1 MTPVVSRYTSNL
13 LRLLM
18 DVVVIAVSFYVA
30 VVLRFLDVQTFELGR
45 VLPSMKSYVVPLIIL
60 YVGIGLILRLDRR
73 VWQYATAADVI
84 PIFWTVTTSAL
95 ISVAADLELTSSGAR
110 PVPLSVLL
118 LGAIFS
124 FCGLVAVRYWRRLI
138 YGFWPSRGWAKTGF
152 ARTLIYGAGE
162 TGQAFAWRVLTQ
174 AEGRDYRLVGYV
186 DDDQT
191 KRGLRIHS
199 VRVLGSRKDL
209 AHLVER
215 ERVDL
220 IVLAVST
227 LTGENLRSILS
238 IAQET
243 TAQIK
248 ILPNLF
254 ETMSSRKEA
263 PLVREIRVQ
272 DLLGRQPAVLDGPAC
287 EAVLRNKVVLVTGG
301 CGSVGSELCRQ
312 TAAFSPEHLVIL
324 DNNES
329 GLYDLEIEIRAQH
342 PDLLMT
348 FVVGDV
354 TDEVRM
360 DRLFAATRPQVIFHA
375 AAYKHVPLMQIYPEE
390 AVRVN
395 VGGTQCA
402 LTMARRYGAQVFVL
416 VSTDK
421 AVNPGSVMGAT
432 KRVAEFLLVSPGK
445 GRSHANGDSE
455 RTPPLCTAVR
465 FGNVLGSRG
474 SVVPTFARQIELG
487 GPVTVTHPEMTRY
500 FIDVSE
506 AATLIIQ
513 AAGLTEGNDTFMLEM
528 GQRIRVDD
536 LARKMIRM
544 RGLRP
549 DIDIPIVYTGI
560 RPGEKL
566 HEELIHAEDE
576 VARTSHPA
584 IYRVKS
590 RSADQGRVMV
600 TGLER
605 LLSLAAQGF
614 REELVREL
622 MTLCHDPAPAPSD
635 EDDVNRRPPVAAVR
649 IN

>member
-1 MTPVVSRYTSNL
+1 MLV
-13 LRLLM
+13 
-18 DVVVIAVSFYVA
+18 DAVVIALSFYAA
-30 VVLRFLDVQTFELGR
+30 VVLRFLDGQVIGMESALASINR
-45 VLPSMKSYVVPLIIL
+45 YVAPLVIL
-60 YVGIGLILRLDRR
+60 YIGTSLLLRMDRR
-73 VWQYATAADVI
+73 VWQYATAADVV
-84 PIFWTVTTSAL
+84 PVFQTVVMSTA
-95 ISVAADLELTSSGAR
+95 ISVAADLALTRSGIR

-118 LGAIFS
+118 LGGLFA
-124 FCGLVAVRYWRRLI
+124 FCGMVAARYWRRLI

-152 ARTLIYGAGE
+152 VRTLIYGAGE
-162 TGQAFAWRVLTQ
+162 TGQAFAWRILTQ
-174 AEGRDYRLVGYV
+174 AEGHNYRLVGYV
-186 DDDQT
+186 DDDPAR
-191 KRGLRIHS
+191 RGLRIHT
-199 VRVLGSRKDL
+199 VRVLGSRRDL
-209 AHLVER
+209 AALVER

-227 LTGENLRSILS
+227 LTGENLRNILS
-238 IAQET
+238 IAQDT
-243 TAQIK
+243 AAQIK

-254 ETMSSRKEA
+254 ETMAARKDA

-287 EAVLRNKVVLVTGG
+287 EAVLRNRVVLVTGG

-312 TAAFSPEHLVIL
+312 TAGFVPEHLVVL

-329 GLYDLEIEIRAQH
+329 GLYDLEVELRAQH

-360 DRLFAATRPQVIFHA
+360 DRLFAETRPQVIFHA

-395 VGGTQCA
+395 VGGTLCA
-402 LTMARRYGAQVFVL
+402 LTMARRYGARVFVL

-432 KRVAEFLLVSPGK
+432 KRVAEFLLMSPSK
-445 GRSHANGDSE
+445 GQSLINGDPG
-455 RTPPLCTAVR
+455 RPNPPLCTAVR

-487 GPVTVTHPEMTRY
+487 GPVTVTHPDMTRY

-549 DIDIPIVYTGI
+549 DVDIHIAYTGI

-576 VARTSHPA
+576 VAGTSHPA

-590 RSADQGRVMV
+590 RSTDRSRIVA
-600 TGLER
+600 TGIER

-614 REELVREL
+614 REELMREL
-622 MTLCHDPAPAPSD
+622 MELCYDGAPKFPARDLRAL
-635 EDDVNRRPPVAAVR
+635 DDVSQTQTIAAAQLD
-649 IN
+649 